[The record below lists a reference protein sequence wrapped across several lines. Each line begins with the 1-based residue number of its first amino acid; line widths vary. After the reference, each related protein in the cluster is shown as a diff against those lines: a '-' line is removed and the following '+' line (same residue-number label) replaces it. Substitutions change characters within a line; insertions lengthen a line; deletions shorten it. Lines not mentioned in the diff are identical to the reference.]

1 MNFWRCCGALL
12 ALALLAACS
21 RQTAEAGKI
30 TIRFWHG
37 FTAKDGETMLEI
49 VRRFNRENP
58 GIEVR
63 VQRIPWGTYY
73 NKLFVA
79 GLAGRAPDVFVC
91 HASRLA
97 RLERGG
103 FVEPVDELLQT
114 EGGLDVNDLD
124 AGVWHGVE
132 IDGRHLGVPL
142 DVHPMGLFYN
152 RGLLRQ
158 AGIAPPKD
166 FTEFM
171 TALKKLNCDTNGDGR
186 NDQWGF
192 MIGSDAFYLAYTMM
206 VQEGGGI
213 LSADGTRVVV
223 DSPENRTALTKLRS
237 LTAGGLVP
245 PPGDETAWTSFL
257 QGRVAMFFSGPYM
270 AGSLEHQAVIDYAAT
285 VTPQFGPQR
294 GSYGDSHTLCLPRG
308 LPKEKQAA
316 VWRFMTYLSNHSE
329 EWAQGGQVPVRKSA
343 RASAAFRAL
352 KIQPVFAEEIG
363 EVAYVPNVPA
373 GNEIAAA
380 VSTAC
385 NAVARGEQTPAEA
398 LPVAQREV
406 EAILARDRAMEARIL
421 EQQAAWRKDAP

>member
-1 MNFWRCCGALL
+1 MNFLRCFGAML
-12 ALALLAACS
+12 ALALLAGCARPEAS
-21 RQTAEAGKI
+21 AGKV

-58 GIEVR
+58 EIEVR

-103 FVEPVDELLQT
+103 FVAPVDELLRTQ
-114 EGGLDVNDLD
+114 GGLDVSDLD
-124 AGVWHGVE
+124 AGVWRGVE
-132 IDGRHLGVPL
+132 LNGHHLGVPL

-166 FTEFM
+166 FAEFVA
-171 TALKKLNCDTNGDGR
+171 ALKKLNRDTNGDGR

-213 LSADGTRVVV
+213 LSSDGRVVV
-223 DSPENRTALTKLRS
+223 DTPENRAALTKLRS
-237 LTAGGLVP
+237 LTASGLVP

-270 AGSLEHQAVIDYAAT
+270 AGSLERQAVIDYAAT
-285 VTPQFGPQR
+285 VTPQFGVQR
-294 GSYGDSHTLCLPRG
+294 GSYGDSHTLCFPTG
-308 LPKEKQAA
+308 LSQEKQAA
-316 VWRFMTYLSNHSE
+316 VWRFMTYLSNHSA

-373 GNEIAAA
+373 GNEIAGA

-385 NAVARGEQTPAEA
+385 NAVARGDQTPAEA
-398 LPVAQREV
+398 LPAAQREV

-421 EQQAAWRKDAP
+421 EQQAARRKDGP